1 MISFIKKLL
10 ISLTLISTLLFTN
23 LAFAEVTDVSNPE
36 GFLKDRLDLIFNK
49 FSEETGLIPLSDTS
63 SKFVLQAEG
72 YYNITSV
79 VYAII
84 GLMKYVAYAIMSIVV
99 VISIVKLITAGIE
112 GAAEVWG
119 SRKQY
124 LLQILIAVGVI
135 LTAEFMFNKVML
147 PSAVGSIAGAKEAA
161 GQIGGELAGI
171 VGIIQG
177 IIVIFSICM
186 LIFAGTKMVANMG
199 DEEAMSKAK
208 NQIFWGA
215 GGLLVVMFGGT
226 LVNEIIFVNAQSVDP
241 IAGSRLIVN
250 ITNFISGIIGTISL
264 MAFFYAG
271 SQYIV
276 GGFTE
281 VNQESIK
288 NAIFGGI
295 IGLVIAL
302 GAFAIVNTVIDLDNP
317 NVQVFDKQPEF

>member
-1 MISFIKKLL
+1 MISFIKKFL
-10 ISLTLISTLLFTN
+10 ISFGLISTLLFTN
-23 LAFAEVTDVSNPE
+23 LAFADTPNASNPQ
-36 GFLKDRLDLIFNK
+36 GFLKDKLEEIFTK
-49 FSEETGLIPLSDTS
+49 YSEETGLIPVSDTS
-63 SKFVLQAEG
+63 SKFVIEERG

-84 GLMKYVAYAIMSIVV
+84 GIMKYVAYAIMSIVI
-99 VISIVKLITAGIE
+99 VISIVKLITAGSE
-112 GAAEVWG
+112 GAEEVWG
-119 SRKQY
+119 NMKKY

-135 LTAEFMFNKVML
+135 LTAEFIFNKVVM
-147 PSAVGSIAGAKEAA
+147 PSAVSSIAGAKEAA

-177 IIVIFSICM
+177 LIVIFSICM

-215 GGLLVVMFGGT
+215 GGLLVVMLGGT
-226 LVNEIIFVNAQSVDP
+226 LVNEIIFVNAETVDP

-250 ITNFISGIIGTISL
+250 ITNFISGIIGTVSL

-271 SQYIV
+271 GQYIV

-281 VNQESIK
+281 VNQDSIK

-317 NVQVFDKQPEF
+317 NVQVFDQQTEF